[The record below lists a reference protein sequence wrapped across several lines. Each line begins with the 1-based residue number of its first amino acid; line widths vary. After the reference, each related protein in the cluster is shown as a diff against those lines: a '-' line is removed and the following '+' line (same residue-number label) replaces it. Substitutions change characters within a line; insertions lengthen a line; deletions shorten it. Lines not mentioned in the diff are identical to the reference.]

1 MSVSA
6 RLASLR
12 YMLTNLLLVSFVAA
26 LLTGGWVI
34 WVPIILAM
42 LVGGPIDELVGDDA
56 SPAQRGW
63 ARFCDFNLY
72 ATLPLLAMITG
83 LLFWHA
89 AHSSGWAAL
98 LGATIGAGYF
108 YALAGVTVA
117 HELIHRTTSN
127 FACLWGRALFALTIN
142 PTFET
147 YHVHGHHR
155 NVGTSDD
162 AATARR
168 GEYALAFVMR
178 TVIGQS
184 IAGRRIEAE
193 RLRGKKTAVPWLHNR
208 VGSGLF
214 FSFVIAGV
222 AATSAGVAGI
232 LVFLA
237 AAAFGRLL
245 HELLNYVQHYGLV
258 RVKGTSIE
266 ARHSWDCYRSLS
278 NALHYNLPRHADHH
292 MFAAKP
298 FWELAAAARSPTLP
312 RGYETMALIA
322 LFPPLWRSLVDPLL
336 AEWDLVL
343 ATNAERSLVQ
353 AQGGR
358 RAQQALS

>member
-1 MSVSA
+1 VSA

-12 YMLTNLLLVSFVAA
+12 YLLTNLLLGSFIAA
-26 LLTGGWVI
+26 LLTDGWLI

-56 SPAQRGW
+56 TPAQRGW

-72 ATLPLLAMITG
+72 ATLPLLVMITG
-83 LLFWHA
+83 LLFWHT

-127 FACLWGRALFALTIN
+127 FACLWGRALLALTIN

-155 NVGTSDD
+155 NVGTFED

-184 IAGRRIEAE
+184 IAGWRIEAE
-193 RLRGKKTAVPWLHNR
+193 RLRGKKTAVLWLHNR
-208 VGSGLF
+208 VAGGLF
-214 FSFVIAGV
+214 FTLVIVG
-222 AATSAGVAGI
+222 
-232 LVFLA
+232 
-237 AAAFGRLL
+237 
-245 HELLNYVQHYGLV
+245 
-258 RVKGTSIE
+258 
-266 ARHSWDCYRSLS
+266 
-278 NALHYNLPRHADHH
+278 
-292 MFAAKP
+292 
-298 FWELAAAARSPTLP
+298 
-312 RGYETMALIA
+312 
-322 LFPPLWRSLVDPLL
+322 
-336 AEWDLVL
+336 
-343 ATNAERSLVQ
+343 
-353 AQGGR
+353 
-358 RAQQALS
+358 